1 MKKLIYFTVTATI
14 VFVLSESVLSS
25 SLNFDIKQKTLD
37 NGMKILVVERHN
49 SPTVSIWLLY
59 KVGSVNEVTGR
70 TGISHFIEHLHFKG
84 TKKIGTINYPAE
96 VVLMSEQDKLDALIQ
111 EETSKRNPDEK
122 KIAEWKAKIQE
133 LETEQSKYIIS
144 NEIDKIYTEAGA
156 KESNAWTDWDY
167 TTYFENLPSNKF
179 ELWCAVQSD
188 IMQNVVFREFY
199 SERDV
204 VAEERR
210 MYNEDDPLLALDE
223 LMGNTAFTVHP
234 YANDIGGSMSDI
246 QRFSREAVY
255 DYYRKYYAPN
265 RAIVAIVGDIKA
277 ENAFSLISKYFSHIP
292 RQPEPPPVI
301 SVEPVQRG
309 ERRVELEYDASP
321 ILEIAYHKTELSH
334 PDTPVFDVIAEV
346 LIKGETS
353 RFYRK
358 LVEDE
363 RTAVSITCYNRDSK
377 YPGLFGFVV
386 IPRSP
391 HTITDNE
398 SLINEEIQKLMDEK
412 ISEWELQRA
421 KNRLVANFLYD
432 LRSNDSLSYA
442 IGFYEALDCS
452 DIFKNLPQA
461 WNAVTAEDVQRVAK
475 QYLRRSNRTVAY
487 IVSMQSTKEDE

>member
-1 MKKLIYFTVTATI
+1 MKKLICFVLTAII
-14 VFVLSESVLSS
+14 VFVLFEPVFSS
-25 SLNFDIKQKTLD
+25 HLNFDIKEKTLD

-49 SPTVSIWLLY
+49 SPTVSIWLIY

-84 TKKIGTINYPAE
+84 TKKIGTTNYPAE
-96 VVLMSEQDKLDALIQ
+96 VALMKEQDKLDALIQ
-111 EETSKRNPDEK
+111 EEASKRNPDEK
-122 KIAEWKAKIQE
+122 KISKLKEKIQE

-144 NEIDKIYTEAGA
+144 NEIDKIYTGAGA

-234 YANDIGGSMSDI
+234 YANDIVGAMSDI
-246 QRFSREAVY
+246 QRFSRQAVY

-265 RAIVAIVGDIKA
+265 RAVVAIAGDIKA
-277 ENAFSLISKYFSHIP
+277 EDAFSLISKYFSHIP

-321 ILEIAYHKTELSH
+321 VLEIAYHKTELSH
-334 PDTPVFDVIAEV
+334 PDNPVFDIIAEV

-353 RFYRK
+353 RLYRR

-386 IPRSP
+386 IPAMP
-391 HTITDNE
+391 HTVADNE
-398 SLINEEIQKLMDEK
+398 SIINEEIEKLINEK

-421 KNRLVANFLYD
+421 KNRLIAHLLYK
-432 LRSNDSLSYA
+432 LRSNDSLSYTM
-442 IGFYEALDCS
+442 GFYEALDCL
-452 DIFKNLPQA
+452 DIFKNILQA
-461 WNAVTAEDVQRVAK
+461 WNAVTIEDIQRVAK
-475 QYLRRSNRTVAY
+475 QYLRKSNRTVAY
-487 IVSMQSTKEDE
+487 IVRPQSIKEEE